1 MDLFG
6 GVETKPKKTKQAATA
21 RGVRVAAYS
30 AGFTALQRMI
40 PAIASPVL
48 QRMFPVVTFPVAQGI
63 MSPVVASSVLPKILV
78 PALVSSPWFVV
89 PAGVVVGAGGYC
101 AVKLCRRIV
110 VKSTVDRLRIR

>member
-6 GVETKPKKTKQAATA
+6 GVETKPKKPKQAATA

-30 AGFTALQRMI
+30 AGFTT
-40 PAIASPVL
+40 L

-78 PALVSSPWFVV
+78 SALVSSP
-89 PAGVVVGAGGYC
+89 
-101 AVKLCRRIV
+101 
-110 VKSTVDRLRIR
+110 